1 MNEIVSDLIK
11 NNINEILSTAGND
24 FVLFQEKL
32 GSRMSAKLQ
41 SEIISALV
49 ENSFAK
55 VISSARMGNGDR
67 EADIYINDIPVELK
81 TSRKSR
87 EWRGGEFSKRSGNF
101 LLISWDVSKNTNKVQ
116 WFVLHGLLEESDWK
130 TSKSKNYYATTI
142 SLDEALQKNGSVIV
156 GNVRKAKK
164 LTHPIYKEIF

>member
-1 MNEIVSDLIK
+1 MHQTVDAIIK
-11 NNINEILSTAGND
+11 NNINDILSSAGND
-24 FVLFQEKL
+24 FLLFQEKL
-32 GSRMSAKLQ
+32 VARMSTKLQ

-49 ENSFAK
+49 EISFVK
-55 VISSARMGNGDR
+55 IISTARLGNGDH

-87 EWRGGEFSKRSGNF
+87 KWRGGEFSKRSGNF

-116 WFVLHGLLEESDWK
+116 WFVLHGLLEESDWQ

-142 SLDEALQKNGSVIV
+142 SLDEALQKNGNVIV
-156 GNVRKAKK
+156 GNIRKAKK
-164 LTHPIYKEIF
+164 LTHPIYEEIF